1 MGMHYFIL
9 YFTGILDFSVVIGC
23 IVFFYINGLILCFN
37 YFSLFSYHYWF
48 LVLRFNMY
56 LD

>member
-23 IVFFYINGLILCFN
+23 IVFINGLILCFN

-48 LVLRFNMY
+48 LVLRFSMY